1 MHSVRRIPQVLPA
14 SVLILLIVGG
24 RVAGQDPV
32 DDGLTQAVPVRYSFS
47 RDTIKR
53 PNEIDENQV
62 YADPGLQKLTDG
74 QCDTSARRAVWAQ
87 QGMARRPGA
96 GPLLRL
102 WASRSRRRSRSSR
115 TVLHCALTTVC

>member
-1 MHSVRRIPQVLPA
+1 MHRARWWPQELPVAVLR
-14 SVLILLIVGG
+14 LL
-24 RVAGQDPV
+24 VAGVYAAGRNPAG
-32 DDGLTQAVPVRYSFS
+32 DGLMQAVPIRYSFS